1 MRHARRF
8 IATITGIA
16 IWCIATTTTAY
27 ALRPDPVGGDVPQPP
42 PPPESGTSLWQYL
55 LIAAIAAL
63 LTVAVVG
70 LIASLRHARPTRPT
84 RPSSLQT

>member
-8 IATITGIA
+8 IAAITGIA
-16 IWCIATTTTAY
+16 IWVIATTTTAY
-27 ALRPDPVGGDVPQPP
+27 ALRPDPVGGDVPPPP

-55 LIAAIAAL
+55 LVAAIAAL

-70 LIASLRHARPTRPT
+70 LIASRRHARPTRPST
-84 RPSSLQT
+84 MLHA

>member
-27 ALRPDPVGGDVPQPP
+27 ALRPDPPGEVLPPQPP
-42 PPPESGTSLWQYL
+42 PPVPGTSLWQYL
-55 LIAAIAAL
+55 LVAAIAAL
-63 LTVAVVG
+63 LTVAVAG
-70 LIASLRHARPTRPT
+70 LIASLRHARPTRPST
-84 RPSSLQT
+84 MSHA